1 MRVVHASSQ
10 VYAPPDLAGL
20 YTLHDLSLN
29 GRLFYKKLLH
39 YQSEVLSC
47 FLLFGEKSVTK
58 LASTT
63 GSTKWQLTLCPP
75 VAGSAGF
82 GDLDILS
89 TF

>member
-1 MRVVHASSQ
+1 MRVVYASSQ

-29 GRLFYKKLLH
+29 GRMFHKKLPH
-39 YQSEVLSC
+39 YQSEVHSC

-63 GSTKWQLTLCPP
+63 GSTNWQLTLCPP
-75 VAGSAGF
+75 VAGTAGF
-82 GDLDILS
+82 GDLSVLS